1 MEAEQKA
8 RIFCNTYLR
17 GNRAVLVPYG
27 AHHVA
32 KYHDWM
38 LDRALLDATASDP
51 LTLEE
56 EYAMQA
62 SWAKDLDKATW
73 IVLATTGDTWKSCAH
88 AELEY
93 MAGDVN
99 AFISQDEDGCV
110 AELEVMIAEPKY
122 RQMGLATEAICIMMH
137 WLQIH
142 LPGLDRFIAKIHCN
156 NYASL
161 QLFQKL
167 GFQAYKTV
175 EIFNEIHLRRPAALA
190 NIPLYHAAPYP
201 VHQ

>member
-8 RIFCNTYLR
+8 RLFCDTYLCS
-17 GNRAVLVPYG
+17 NKVVLVPYG

-38 LDRALLDATASDP
+38 LNKALLDATASDP

-56 EYAMQA
+56 EYAMQT
-62 SWAKDLDKATW
+62 SWAKDLDKAAW
-73 IVLATTGDTWKSCAH
+73 IVLANSGDAWKSCAH

-99 AFISQDEDGCV
+99 AFISQNEDGCV

-122 RQMGLATEAICIMMH
+122 RKMGLATEAICIMMH
-137 WLQIH
+137 WLQTH
-142 LPGLDRFIAKIHCN
+142 LPGLDRFIAKIHRSN
-156 NYASL
+156 HASL

-167 GFQAYKTV
+167 GFEAYQTV
-175 EIFNEIHLRRPAALA
+175 EIFNETHLRRSAAPE